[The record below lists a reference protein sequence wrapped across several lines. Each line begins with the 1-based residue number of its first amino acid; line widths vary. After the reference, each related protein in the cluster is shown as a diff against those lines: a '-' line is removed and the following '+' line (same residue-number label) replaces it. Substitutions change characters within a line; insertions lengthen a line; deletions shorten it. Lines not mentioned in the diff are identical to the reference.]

1 MLVFPKRGFR
11 IGAFEIHILARL
23 LPRDAYTTVSSLCLS
38 VKSRCSMYENGWTYM
53 HTTNAACYGDC
64 SWLTRDLLRILA
76 IMCIYAHFVFCI
88 HIVWCTNFGCVSGCE
103 NRAASD
109 GSCALSLSVLYTP
122 QLYLWWALHPVF
134 SAPLANRHISD
145 EVHGVLWR
153 RRLN

>member
-76 IMCIYAHFVFCI
+76 IMCIYVHFVFI
-88 HIVWCTNFGCVSGCE
+88 LYDVRTLDVYRDVRIELH
-103 NRAASD
+103 ASD